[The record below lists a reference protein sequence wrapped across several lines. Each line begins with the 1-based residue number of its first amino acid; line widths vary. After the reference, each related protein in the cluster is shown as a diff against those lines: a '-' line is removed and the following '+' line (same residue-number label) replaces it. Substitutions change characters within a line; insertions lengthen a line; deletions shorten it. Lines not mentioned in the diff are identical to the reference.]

1 MNNESQKSFWCF
13 FFSGSPGSN
22 SMDAVVAIVGVS
34 WCLSAL
40 WGFVGVGG

>member
-1 MNNESQKSFWCF
+1 MNPKNHFGVFF